1 MASREVGKQMITIL
15 GGWTLHGLKRHA
27 MSLLVCFGSTVAFV
41 QIPVFAQTSE
51 PVTSAQTTAEPAP
64 AASAEAQAQADT
76 TVANEE
82 TKFTDDE
89 IDQLI
94 SRIALYPDPLLE
106 LTLQAAIFP
115 LQIVQAS
122 RFLEKH
128 AKDPNLKPD
137 LNWDSS
143 VLGLLNYPVVVSAMN
158 DDLDWTERLGQAV
171 VNQLDDV
178 QDSIQQFRS
187 ELYAGGVLVSNDKQ
201 RVIVSKDVIAILP
214 ANGETI
220 YVPQYDAAA
229 MQTAATG
236 GEEATEAAAESATTE
251 TSTEETVA
259 TTEAG
264 TETAATTAAPAPA
277 ANEYAAPATGTTA
290 APVYSSAPVYA
301 APPVAYSNPYPSFW
315 SSAAIFL
322 GGAAIGGLIGYGF
335 GDDDDDNNNNNNDGG
350 SNWSRDVNIEDSNIV
365 INKDDD
371 RIDARRGDVR
381 RNDVQAELRN
391 RQNRQTTQNVQQQR
405 RAPQGRATAA
415 PTRAAQANQPQR
427 QAATA
432 TQNRQTNQQKQAAAK
447 RRPGDTAAKP
457 SNASALSGSKNVTG
471 KQAKAESRRG
481 AQSRATSAGKSPTS
495 QLSAKRPPQQVLSR
509 PSSGAQVQRQSQ
521 RGRQSAG
528 GAVRRR

>member
-1 MASREVGKQMITIL
+1 MKIKIGKPAPVQPEPVQAVQARIAPSTAGNSVERVRTRKPPAPLASREVGKQMITIL

-27 MSLLVCFGSTVAFV
+27 MSLLVYFGLTVAFV

-51 PVTSAQTTAEPAP
+51 PATSAQTTGEPVA
-64 AASAEAQAQADT
+64 AASAEAQAQTQADT

-115 LQIVQAS
+115 LQVVQAS

-143 VLGLLNYPVVVSAMN
+143 VLGLLNYPVVISAMN

-187 ELYAGGVLVSNDKQ
+187 ELYAGGVLASNDKQ

-214 ANGETI
+214 ANAETI

-236 GEEATEAAAESATTE
+236 GEEATEAAAESATAE
-251 TSTEETVA
+251 ASTEETAA

-264 TETAATTAAPAPA
+264 TETAATTAAAPAPA
-277 ANEYAAPATGTTA
+277 ATEYAAPATGTTA

-335 GDDDDDNNNNNNDGG
+335 GDDD
-350 SNWSRDVNIEDSNIV
+350 E
-365 INKDDD
+365 K
-371 RIDARRGDVR
+371 
-381 RNDVQAELRN
+381 
-391 RQNRQTTQNVQQQR
+391 TTTTTTTTTITT
-405 RAPQGRATAA
+405 TAA
-415 PTRAAQANQPQR
+415 
-427 QAATA
+427 
-432 TQNRQTNQQKQAAAK
+432 
-447 RRPGDTAAKP
+447 
-457 SNASALSGSKNVTG
+457 VTG
-471 KQAKAESRRG
+471 AE
-481 AQSRATSAGKSPTS
+481 T
-495 QLSAKRPPQQVLSR
+495 
-509 PSSGAQVQRQSQ
+509 
-521 RGRQSAG
+521 
-528 GAVRRR
+528 